1 MGTPSDLAA
10 LNATGDQ
17 GRTGKPKYIT
27 DGADLGG
34 ADPATG
40 VADLSGE
47 PSRED
52 SLVPMAARAAGLDF
66 QQLVLAILAASVAGN
81 TAGNQESTR
90 G

>member
-52 SLVPMAARAAGLDF
+52 SLVPMAAREDSNGDTYVGDTYNPPHGFLSRP
-66 QQLVLAILAASVAGN
+66 QGW
-81 TAGNQESTR
+81 ER
-90 G
+90 